1 MGRLIE
7 KRASLWRK
15 FGVFARA
22 RFLAT
27 RKTFILQKHV
37 LHPKGN
43 LLLDSSKIGEVGHME
58 YLLIIQINPNAKNA
72 QQI

>member
-37 LHPKGN
+37 LHPIGN
-43 LLLDSSKIGEVGHME
+43 LLLDSSKIVEVGHME
-58 YLLIIQINPNAKNA
+58 YDIC
-72 QQI
+72 